1 MKPLLFGE
9 CQPNVHLREFKTFG
23 QIFSAT
29 LAQTTYNSPLLAHA
43 WPEIRKNW
51 FWLSREPVLSTIW
64 LQLGYIS
71 TVSARRWRNKY
82 TILSE
87 INGIKIWR
95 NFIWKTAH
103 NFGTFFIIYLTSSE
117 IPNFLSEEE
126 CNHIISL
133 ANEKELVK
141 SVARGGLTESDTWT
155 HDPNRK
161 WVKLIATQ
169 ADFKW
174 THQNRNLVTN
184 SEGKFG
190 LTSTRCYAIK
200 NQIKKIFL
208 WVGPSALETWTQ
220 KWVR

>member
-1 MKPLLFGE
+1 MAKFFQQLLPKPRTIHLFWRMRG
-9 CQPNVHLREFKTFG
+9 QKLGKIGFG
-23 QIFSAT
+23 YQGSQFCLQFGCY
-29 LAQTTYNSPLLAHA
+29 LALYL
-43 WPEIRKNW
+43 PEEEI
-51 FWLSREPVLSTIW
+51 
-64 LQLGYIS
+64 
-71 TVSARRWRNKY
+71 NKY

-95 NFIWKTAH
+95 NFIWKTTN

>member
-1 MKPLLFGE
+1 MAKFFQQLLPKPHTIHLYWRVRGQKLGKIGFGYQGSQFCLQFGLL
-9 CQPNVHLREFKTFG
+9 
-23 QIFSAT
+23 
-29 LAQTTYNSPLLAHA
+29 
-43 WPEIRKNW
+43 
-51 FWLSREPVLSTIW
+51 
-64 LQLGYIS
+64 LG

-95 NFIWKTAH
+95 NFIWKTTH

-126 CNHIISL
+126 CNHVISL

-155 HDPNRK
+155 HDPNCK
-161 WVKLIATQ
+161 WLKLITTQ
-169 ADFKW
+169 ADFNC
-174 THQNRNLVTN
+174 TYQNRNLVAN
-184 SEGKFG
+184 SKGKFG

>member
-64 LQLGYIS
+64 LLLG

-95 NFIWKTAH
+95 NFIWKT
-103 NFGTFFIIYLTSSE
+103 
-117 IPNFLSEEE
+117 
-126 CNHIISL
+126 
-133 ANEKELVK
+133 
-141 SVARGGLTESDTWT
+141 
-155 HDPNRK
+155 
-161 WVKLIATQ
+161 
-169 ADFKW
+169 
-174 THQNRNLVTN
+174 TN
-184 SEGKFG
+184 S
-190 LTSTRCYAIK
+190 
-200 NQIKKIFL
+200 FL
-208 WVGPSALETWTQ
+208 VFSSFSLSYLLRDPEFLIWRRMQPRYITGQWKGVGQ
-220 KWVR
+220 KCR